1 MKELRVGADETGTTC
16 PCFQRG
22 SAVFLLFEA
31 LPVHPSHD
39 QHLMSLPSCLCNFS
53 GARTPCLILIGIIFL
68 ASLCCSFKEYVA
80 GGGGGG
86 VGSVLL
92 SAWPCALGGPHRQ
105 RTLAPPAKN
114 SQPSRRQASEP
125 IMMSARCAQGATGA
139 GQRKREGLSQG
150 GA

>member
-1 MKELRVGADETGTTC
+1 MKELRVGADGTDTTC

-31 LPVHPSHD
+31 LPVHPSRD

-80 GGGGGG
+80 GGGEGG
-86 VGSVLL
+86 VGLVLL
-92 SAWPCALGGPHRQ
+92 RAWACALGGATQTKDPG
-105 RTLAPPAKN
+105 PACK
-114 SQPSRRQASEP
+114 EL
-125 IMMSARCAQGATGA
+125 SAQ
-139 GQRKREGLSQG
+139 
-150 GA
+150 